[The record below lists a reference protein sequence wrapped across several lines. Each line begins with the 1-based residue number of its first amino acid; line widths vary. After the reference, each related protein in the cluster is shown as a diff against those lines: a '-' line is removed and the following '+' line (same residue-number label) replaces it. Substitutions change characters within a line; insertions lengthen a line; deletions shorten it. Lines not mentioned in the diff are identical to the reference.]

1 MSNLMVIFSLNT
13 MLLSTTD
20 TCYLVYSKAWFDLEV
35 HSNTETKF
43 MTFRLLFGVA
53 KSICIAVPSR
63 CKKLDNTSSSQNS
76 LYKLFTYKSYAQSH
90 EHSESDPTKVA
101 KDYNNRNM
109 EEKIASVMPN
119 SQTGLENTTRLY
131 GLSITS
137 DSNYSIKKC
146 LKIHHQMGTILDCN
160 HLTA

>member
-1 MSNLMVIFSLNT
+1 MH
-13 MLLSTTD
+13 
-20 TCYLVYSKAWFDLEV
+20 KATNIQNQTLQ
-35 HSNTETKF
+35 
-43 MTFRLLFGVA
+43 
-53 KSICIAVPSR
+53 
-63 CKKLDNTSSSQNS
+63 KLQKT
-76 LYKLFTYKSYAQSH
+76 
-90 EHSESDPTKVA
+90 
-101 KDYNNRNM
+101 NNRNM

-131 GLSITS
+131 VLSTTL